1 MRLWSL
7 CQTQWRTCSVGL
19 VGLDWPAV
27 LQIAALHGITVG
39 PSMFRKIQA
48 LEIYEITRKVEVKPD
63 GS

>member
-1 MRLWSL
+1 
-7 CQTQWRTCSVGL
+7 

-63 GS
+63 GC